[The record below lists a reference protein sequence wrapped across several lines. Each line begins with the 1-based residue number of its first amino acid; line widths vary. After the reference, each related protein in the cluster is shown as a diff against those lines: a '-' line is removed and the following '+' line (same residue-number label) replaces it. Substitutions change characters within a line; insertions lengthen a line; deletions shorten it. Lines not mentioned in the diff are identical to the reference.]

1 MKDKY
6 RKYDRFVLS
15 VEEIGKLM
23 DWSNEVFPSLSVWEQ
38 ISINVSIPAFVV
50 ESDDGVYYSFVH
62 SGNDLIL
69 HCGNTY
75 EDHFEYRIVT
85 TPDKRIGFI
94 PIHINQ
100 NWFQFATVDEG
111 VNAEAYQTYLK
122 EILLIYAILNRLSVE
137 RPELLTYGEKNV
149 VVPKTI
155 KKNGKFKEI
164 RTTKMIR
171 IIRLNGEE
179 LAKRHNIITCPCWG
193 VAGHYRHYK
202 NGKTVFIK
210 SYRKGKKRN
219 DPEAYKPKTYELP
232 GATP

>member
-6 RKYDRFVLS
+6 RKLDRFELS

-23 DWSNEVFPSLSVWEQ
+23 NWSNEVFPSLSVWEQ
-38 ISINVSIPAFVV
+38 ISTNVSIPAFVV

-62 SGNDLIL
+62 NDKELIL

-94 PIHINQ
+94 PIYINQ
-100 NWFQFATVDEG
+100 SWFRFATFDEG

-122 EILLIYAILNRLSVE
+122 EILLLYAILNRFSVE
-137 RPELLTYGEKNV
+137 RPEMLSYGEKQVN
-149 VVPKTI
+149 VPKTV
-155 KKNGKFKEI
+155 KKDGKFKEI
-164 RTTKMIR
+164 WTTKMIH
-171 IIRLNGEE
+171 IIRLNKEE

-202 NGKTVFIK
+202 NGNVVFIE

-219 DPEAYKPKTYELP
+219 NPEAYKPKTYGLP
-232 GATP
+232 GEKP